1 MGIKMSGINDRELVL
16 NMLLSVER
24 QEDYSHRIVK
34 DILAKYDYLS
44 GQEKAFIKRL
54 FEGTVE
60 RGIQLDYYLNQ
71 VSNTPAKKMK
81 PLIRCLLRMSAYQ
94 ILFMDAVPD
103 AAAVNEAVR
112 LVEKRKFYNLKGFVN
127 GVLRGLSQK
136 KDVLSLPSPT
146 REPLQ
151 FLSVCYSVPE
161 WLAQHFLDS
170 YGCETARTILEGL
183 LLVRPVTI
191 RFARRA
197 ARQEALLLEQF
208 AKRGVRADRHPYA
221 ENIYYLENCENI
233 AALPGFSEGL
243 FTVQDTSSML
253 AVAAAGIREGDRV
266 LDVCAAPGGKS
277 VLAAEY
283 AGESGSVEARDVSAY
298 KVSLIEENAERM
310 KCTNVHAAVWDAT
323 VPDAESCESADV
335 VLADVPCTGLGV
347 IGKKRD
353 IKYRQSR
360 ENLTEITAL
369 QKEIVRQ
376 AVRYVKPGGTLLYST
391 CTINRAENED
401 MVRWMQEELSLQPET
416 VAPVLLQFPHTET
429 ADAGYIQLLPGVHDT
444 DGFFFA
450 KLKRGLS

>member
-1 MGIKMSGINDRELVL
+1 MSEINDRELVL
-16 NMLLSVER
+16 NMLLSVEK
-24 QEDYSHRIVK
+24 QEEYSHRIVK
-34 DILAKYDYLS
+34 DVLAKYDYLT

-71 VSNTPAKKMK
+71 VSNTSTGRMK

-136 KDVLSLPSPT
+136 KNVLSLPSPGQ
-146 REPLQ
+146 EPLH
-151 FLSVCYSVPE
+151 FLSVFYSVPE

-170 YGCETARTILEGL
+170 YGYETAGTILEGL
-183 LLVRPVTI
+183 LRVRPVTI

-197 ARQEALLLEQF
+197 AEQREHLLRQLAE
-208 AKRGVRADRHPYA
+208 RGVRAERHPYA
-221 ENIYYLENCENI
+221 ENAYYLENCENI
-233 AALPGFSEGL
+233 AALPGFAEGL

-266 LDVCAAPGGKS
+266 LDVCAAPGGKTI
-277 VLAAEY
+277 LAAEY

-310 KCTNVHAAVWDAT
+310 KCTKVHTKVWDAT
-323 VPDAESCESADV
+323 VTDAESYESADV

-360 ENLTEITAL
+360 EQLTEITAL

-376 AVRYVKPGGTLLYST
+376 AVRYIKPGGTLLYST

-401 MVRWMQEELSLQPET
+401 MVIWMQEELSLQPET
-416 VAPVLLQFPHTET
+416 VAPVLAGFPRVET
-429 ADAGYIQLLPGVHDT
+429 AERGYIQLLPGIHDT

-450 KLKRGLS
+450 KLKRGLE